1 MTESNQ
7 PAQQPDQP
15 DSVPTSAGQTD
26 SGAREQGPSSPEP
39 GQPDPLQGG
48 SGQAGASVQAG
59 AAGQTGAPA
68 APAGLGDVPAS
79 FTSAQPQVSSPDAGQ
94 AQLGGSGPGQQL
106 PPSGSGQPHPL
117 GLGATTA
124 QFGAEPP
131 AGPFGAQQPP
141 GTPSGPFGAQQPAGP
156 HSGSFAEQPNPFA
169 APGAQ
174 TGQYYLPPGMQ
185 QPAPPRPKGRGKVVA
200 GVAALVLLVGG
211 LSGGLGGYLGYN
223 FANDSSSVSSLDS
236 PRPASQTSNAPA
248 GSVEDVANKLL
259 PSVVQI
265 QVTTRSGAGEGSGFI
280 ISGNGQIVT
289 NNHVIEGAASGGD
302 IKVVF
307 QDGRTA
313 SAKILGRDPSSDI
326 AVIQADGV
334 SNLPVVQL
342 GNSGDMKT
350 GQGVVAIGSP
360 FELSG
365 TVTSGIVSSLN
376 RPVSAG
382 GERGTN
388 SQATVLNAIQ
398 TDAAINP
405 GNSGGPLVNMQGQVV
420 GINSAIYSPSQGQ
433 GQAGSVGIGFAIPMD
448 QARRTID
455 EIVKS
460 GKPKQTVLGV
470 KVESTEQGARISE
483 ITAGGAAEKAGLK
496 AGDVITKFGDRRIDE
511 SDTLVAA
518 VRSKAPGDKVTITL
532 SDNKTVEATLD
543 GVEVG

>member
-15 DSVPTSAGQTD
+15 HSVPPTAGQTD
-26 SGAREQGPSSPEP
+26 SGAREQGPQLPEP

-48 SGQAGASVQAG
+48 SGQAGAHH
-59 AAGQTGAPA
+59 
-68 APAGLGDVPAS
+68 APAGLGDVPTS
-79 FTSAQPQVSSPDAGQ
+79 FSSAQPQVPSPDAGQ

-106 PPSGSGQPHPL
+106 PPPGSGQPHPL
-117 GLGATTA
+117 GPGA
-124 QFGAEPP
+124 QFGAEPT
-131 AGPFGAQQPP
+131 A
-141 GTPSGPFGAQQPAGP
+141 
-156 HSGSFAEQPNPFA
+156 
-169 APGAQ
+169 
-174 TGQYYLPPGMQ
+174 TGQYYLPPGY
-185 QPAPPRPKGRGKVVA
+185 QPPPVPPRPKGRGRVVA
-200 GVAALVLLVGG
+200 GVAALVLAVGG
-211 LSGGLGGYLGYN
+211 VSGGLGGYLGYT
-223 FANDSSSVSSLDS
+223 FANESSAVSSLDT
-236 PRPASQTSNAPA
+236 PRPASQTSNSPA
-248 GSVEDVANKLL
+248 GSVEDVANKML

-265 QVTTRSGAGEGSGFI
+265 QVVTRTGAGEGSGFI
-280 ISGNGQIVT
+280 ISSNGQIVT
-289 NNHVIEGAASGGD
+289 NNHVIEGAAAGGD

-307 QDGRTA
+307 QDGKTA

-334 SNLPVVQL
+334 SGLPIVQL
-342 GNSGDMKT
+342 GNSGDLKI

-382 GERGTN
+382 GDARN

-405 GNSGGPLVNMQGQVV
+405 GNSGGPLVNMSGQVV
-420 GINSAIYSPSQGQ
+420 GINSAIYSPNQSA
-433 GQAGSVGIGFAIPMD
+433 GQAGSVGIGFAIPID
-448 QARRTID
+448 QARRTVD
-455 EIVKS
+455 EIVKT

-470 KVESTEQGARISE
+470 KVESTEQGAKISE
-483 ITAGGAAEKAGLK
+483 ITPGGAAEKAGLK

-532 SDNKTVEATLD
+532 SDNRTVEATLD

>member
-7 PAQQPDQP
+7 PAPQPEEP
-15 DSVPTSAGQTD
+15 TSVPTSAGQTD
-26 SGAREQGPSSPEP
+26 SGAREQGPSLPEP

-48 SGQAGASVQAG
+48 SGQAGATHV
-59 AAGQTGAPA
+59 
-68 APAGLGDVPAS
+68 PAGLGDVPAS
-79 FTSAQPQVSSPDAGQ
+79 FTSAQPQVPSPDAGQ
-94 AQLGGSGPGQQL
+94 TQLGGPGPGQQL

-124 QFGAEPP
+124 QFGAE
-131 AGPFGAQQPP
+131 
-141 GTPSGPFGAQQPAGP
+141 QPAGP
-156 HSGSFAEQPNPFA
+156 PSSPFA
-169 APGAQ
+169 GPQGPQ
-174 TGQYYLPPGMQ
+174 TGQYYLPPGF
-185 QPAPPRPKGRGKVVA
+185 QPPPVPQRPKGRGKVVA
-200 GVAALVLLVGG
+200 GVAALVLIVGG
-211 LSGGLGGYLGYN
+211 LSGGLGGYLGYT

-236 PRPASQTSNAPA
+236 PRPASQASNAPA

-307 QDGRTA
+307 QDGKTA
-313 SAKILGRDPSSDI
+313 TAKILGRDPSSDI

-350 GQGVVAIGSP
+350 GQAVVAIGSP

-365 TVTSGIVSSLN
+365 TVTSGIVSSVN

-382 GERGTN
+382 GDRN

-470 KVESTEQGARISE
+470 KVESTEQGAKISE
-483 ITAGGAAEKAGLK
+483 ITGGGAAEKAGLK

-532 SDNKTVEATLD
+532 SDNRTVEATLD

>member
-7 PAQQPDQP
+7 PAQPEQPH
-15 DSVPTSAGQTD
+15 SVPSSAGQTD
-26 SGAREQGPSSPEP
+26 SGAREQGPSLPDP
-39 GQPDPLQGG
+39 GQPDPSQGG
-48 SGQAGASVQAG
+48 SGQAGASNV
-59 AAGQTGAPA
+59 
-68 APAGLGDVPAS
+68 PAGLGDVPAS
-79 FTSAQPQVSSPDAGQ
+79 FTPAPAPDAGRMP
-94 AQLGGSGPGQQL
+94 GPQFPQQ
-106 PPSGSGQPHPL
+106 GTGQPHPF

-131 AGPFGAQQPP
+131 AQGPQ
-141 GTPSGPFGAQQPAGP
+141 TGP
-156 HSGSFAEQPNPFA
+156 
-169 APGAQ
+169 Q
-174 TGQYYLPPGMQ
+174 TGQYYLPPGF
-185 QPAPPRPKGRGKVVA
+185 PAPVPARPKGRGKLVA
-200 GVAALVLLVGG
+200 GAAALVLLVGG
-211 LSGGLGGYLGYN
+211 VSGGVGGYLGYN
-223 FANDSSSVSSLDS
+223 FANESSVVSSLDT
-236 PRPASQTSNAPA
+236 PRPASQTGNAPA

-265 QVTTRSGAGEGSGFI
+265 QVVTRTGAGEGSGFV
-280 ISGNGQIVT
+280 ISSNGQIVT
-289 NNHVIEGAASGGD
+289 NNHVIEGAAGGGA

-307 QDGRTA
+307 QDGKTA

-326 AVIQADGV
+326 AVIQAENI
-334 SNLPVVQL
+334 SNAPVVQL
-342 GNSGDMKT
+342 GNSGDLRI

-382 GERGTN
+382 GDARN

-420 GINSAIYSPSQGQ
+420 GINSAIYSPNSAG

-455 EIVKS
+455 EIVKT

-470 KVESTEQGARISE
+470 KVESVEQGARITE
-483 ITAGGAAEKAGLK
+483 VTPGGAAEKAGLK
-496 AGDVITKFGDRRIDE
+496 AGDVITRFDDRRIDE

-518 VRSKAPGDKVTITL
+518 VRSKAPGDKVAITL
-532 SDNKTVEATLD
+532 SGGSTVEATLD

>member
-7 PAQQPDQP
+7 PAQQPEQP
-15 DSVPTSAGQTD
+15 DSVPPTAGQTD
-26 SGAREQGPSSPEP
+26 SGAREQGPQPPDP

-48 SGQAGASVQAG
+48 SGQAGAYS
-59 AAGQTGAPA
+59 
-68 APAGLGDVPAS
+68 APAGLGDVPSS
-79 FTSAQPQVSSPDAGQ
+79 FTSAQPQVHSPDAGQ
-94 AQLGGSGPGQQL
+94 TQLGGPGPGQQL

-117 GLGATTA
+117 GPGA

-131 AGPFGAQQPP
+131 
-141 GTPSGPFGAQQPAGP
+141 SGP
-156 HSGSFAEQPNPFA
+156 
-169 APGAQ
+169 Q
-174 TGQYYLPPGMQ
+174 TGQYYLPPGY
-185 QPAPPRPKGRGKVVA
+185 QPPPLPPRPKGRGKVVA
-200 GVAALVLLVGG
+200 GVAALVLIVGG
-211 LSGGLGGYLGYN
+211 LSGGIGGYLGYN
-223 FANDSSSVSSLDS
+223 FANDSSSVSSLDT
-236 PRPASQTSNAPA
+236 PRPAAQTSNAPA

-259 PSVVQI
+259 QSVVQI
-265 QVTTRSGAGEGSGFI
+265 QVVTRTGAGEGSGFI
-280 ISGNGQIVT
+280 ISSNGQIVT
-289 NNHVIEGAASGGD
+289 NNHVIEGAAAGGN

-307 QDGRTA
+307 QDGKTA
-313 SAKILGRDPSSDI
+313 SAKVLGRDPSSDI

-334 SNLPVVQL
+334 SGLPVVQL
-342 GNSGDMKT
+342 GNSGDLKI

-382 GERGTN
+382 GDARN

-420 GINSAIYSPSQGQ
+420 GINSAIYSPNSAG

-455 EIVKS
+455 EIVKT

-470 KVESTEQGARISE
+470 KVESVEEGAKISE
-483 ITAGGAAEKAGLK
+483 ITPGGAAEKAGLK

>member
-1 MTESNQ
+1 MTESNEPAKQ
-7 PAQQPDQP
+7 PEQPH
-15 DSVPTSAGQTD
+15 SVPPPAGQTD
-26 SGAREQGPSSPEP
+26 SGAREQGPQLPDP

-48 SGQAGASVQAG
+48 SGQAGAYQAPSG
-59 AAGQTGAPA
+59 E
-68 APAGLGDVPAS
+68 PAGLGSVPAS
-79 FTSAQPQVSSPDAGQ
+79 FTSAQSQVPSPDAGQ

-106 PPSGSGQPHPL
+106 PPSGSGQLPPSHPL

-124 QFGAEPP
+124 QFGGEPP
-131 AGPFGAQQPP
+131 
-141 GTPSGPFGAQQPAGP
+141 S
-156 HSGSFAEQPNPFA
+156 
-169 APGAQ
+169 
-174 TGQYYLPPGMQ
+174 TGQYYLPPGY
-185 QPAPPRPKGRGKVVA
+185 QPPPVPPRPKGRGKVVA

-211 LSGGLGGYLGYN
+211 LSGGLGGYLGYT
-223 FANDSSSVSSLDS
+223 FANDSTAVSSLDA

-265 QVTTRSGAGEGSGFI
+265 QVVTRTGAGEGSGFI
-280 ISGNGQIVT
+280 ISSNGQIVT
-289 NNHVIEGAASGGD
+289 NNHVIEGAANGGN

-313 SAKILGRDPSSDI
+313 DAKILGRDPSSDI

-334 SNLPVVQL
+334 SGLPVVQL
-342 GNSGDMKT
+342 GNSGDLKI

-382 GERGTN
+382 GDARN

-420 GINSAIYSPSQGQ
+420 GINSAIYSPNQQG

-448 QARRTID
+448 QARRTVD
-455 EIVKS
+455 EIVKT
-460 GKPKQTVLGV
+460 GKAKQTVLGV
-470 KVESTEQGARISE
+470 KVESTEQGAKISE
-483 ITAGGAAEKAGLK
+483 ITPGGAAEKAGLK
-496 AGDVITKFGDRRIDE
+496 AGDVITKFGDRRIE
-511 SDTLVAA
+511 KSDTLVAA

-532 SDNKTVEATLD
+532 SDNRTVEATLD

>member
-15 DSVPTSAGQTD
+15 HSVPPTAGQSD
-26 SGAREQGPSSPEP
+26 SGAREQGPSLPEP

-48 SGQAGASVQAG
+48 SGQAGAHE
-59 AAGQTGAPA
+59 

-79 FTSAQPQVSSPDAGQ
+79 FTPAQPQVSSPGAGLGDVPASYSSAQPQVHAPDAGQ

-106 PPSGSGQPHPL
+106 PPSGSGQLPPGHPL
-117 GLGATTA
+117 GLGGSTTA

-131 AGPFGAQQPP
+131 AGP
-141 GTPSGPFGAQQPAGP
+141 S
-156 HSGSFAEQPNPFA
+156 
-169 APGAQ
+169 
-174 TGQYYLPPGMQ
+174 TGQYYLPPGY
-185 QPAPPRPKGRGKVVA
+185 QPPLVPPRPKGRGKVVA

-211 LSGGLGGYLGYN
+211 LSGGLGGYLGYT
-223 FANDSSSVSSLDS
+223 FANDSSAVSSLDT
-236 PRPASQTSNAPA
+236 PRPASQTSNSPA
-248 GSVEDVANKLL
+248 GSVEEVANKLL

-265 QVTTRSGAGEGSGFI
+265 KFESRAGSGEGSGFI
-280 ISGNGQIVT
+280 ISSNGQIVT
-289 NNHVIEGAASGGD
+289 NNHVVEGAATGGTLQ
-302 IKVVF
+302 VVF
-307 QDGRTA
+307 QDGKSA

-334 SNLPVVQL
+334 SNLPVVTL
-342 GNSGDMKT
+342 GNSGDMKI

-360 FELSG
+360 FDLSG

-382 GERGTN
+382 GDART

-420 GINSAIYSPSQGQ
+420 GINSAIYSPNQSG

-448 QARRTID
+448 QARRTVD

-470 KVESTEQGARISE
+470 KVESTEQGAKISE
-483 ITAGGAAEKAGLK
+483 ITPGGAAEKAGLK

>member
-7 PAQQPDQP
+7 PAPKPEDEN
-15 DSVPTSAGQTD
+15 SAPTSAGQTD
-26 SGAREQGPSSPEP
+26 SGAREQGPSQPEP

-48 SGQAGASVQAG
+48 SGQAGASH
-59 AAGQTGAPA
+59 APH
-68 APAGLGDVPAS
+68 GLGDVPAS
-79 FTSAQPQVSSPDAGQ
+79 FTSAQPQVPSPDAGQ
-94 AQLGGSGPGQQL
+94 TQLGGPGPGQQL

-124 QFGAEPP
+124 QFGAD
-131 AGPFGAQQPP
+131 
-141 GTPSGPFGAQQPAGP
+141 QPAGP
-156 HSGSFAEQPNPFA
+156 HTGQFGEQHHAPFG
-169 APGAQ
+169 APQTGPQ
-174 TGQYYLPPGMQ
+174 TGQYYLPPGY
-185 QPAPPRPKGRGKVVA
+185 QPQPGPPRPRGRGKVVA
-200 GVAALVLLVGG
+200 GVAALVLIVGG

-223 FANDSSSVSSLDS
+223 FANESSSVSSLDS

-289 NNHVIEGAASGGD
+289 NNHVIEGAAAGGD

-334 SNLPVVQL
+334 SGLPVVQL

-350 GQGVVAIGSP
+350 GQAVVAIGSP

-365 TVTSGIVSSLN
+365 TVTSGIVSSVN

-382 GERGTN
+382 GDRGSN

-405 GNSGGPLVNMQGQVV
+405 GNSGGPLVNMQGQVI

-455 EIVKS
+455 EIVKT

-483 ITAGGAAEKAGLK
+483 ITSGGAAEKAGLK
-496 AGDVITKFGDRRIDE
+496 AGDVITKFADRRIDE

-532 SDNKTVEATLD
+532 SDNRTVEATLD

>member
-1 MTESNQ
+1 MAMTESNQ

-15 DSVPTSAGQTD
+15 HPVPPIAGQND
-26 SGAREQGPSSPEP
+26 SGAREQGPPLPDP

-48 SGQAGASVQAG
+48 SGQAGAYS
-59 AAGQTGAPA
+59 

-79 FTSAQPQVSSPDAGQ
+79 FSSAQPQVPSPDAGQ

-106 PPSGSGQPHPL
+106 PPPGSGQLPPGHPL
-117 GLGATTA
+117 GLGATTS
-124 QFGAEPP
+124 QFGVEP
-131 AGPFGAQQPP
+131 
-141 GTPSGPFGAQQPAGP
+141 PSGPP
-156 HSGSFAEQPNPFA
+156 S
-169 APGAQ
+169 
-174 TGQYYLPPGMQ
+174 TGQYYLPPGY
-185 QPAPPRPKGRGKVVA
+185 QPPPVPPRPKGRGKVVA

-211 LSGGLGGYLGYN
+211 LSGGLGGYLGYT
-223 FANDSSSVSSLDS
+223 FANESSSVSSLDT
-236 PRPASQTSNAPA
+236 PRPASQTSNTAP
-248 GSVEDVANKLL
+248 GSVEDVANKMLQ
-259 PSVVQI
+259 SVVQI
-265 QVTTRSGAGEGSGFI
+265 QVVTKSGAGEGSGFI
-280 ISGNGQIVT
+280 ISSSGQIVT
-289 NNHVIEGAASGGD
+289 NNHVIEGAATGGD

-307 QDGRTA
+307 QDGKTA
-313 SAKILGRDPSSDI
+313 SAKVLGRDPSSDI

-342 GNSGDMKT
+342 GNSGDLKI

-382 GERGTN
+382 GDART

-420 GINSAIYSPSQGQ
+420 GINSAIYSPNQSG

-470 KVESTEQGARISE
+470 KVESTEQGAKISE

-496 AGDVITKFGDRRIDE
+496 AGDVIAKFGDRRIDE

-532 SDNKTVEATLD
+532 SDNRTVEATLD

>member
-1 MTESNQ
+1 
-7 PAQQPDQP
+7 
-15 DSVPTSAGQTD
+15 
-26 SGAREQGPSSPEP
+26 
-39 GQPDPLQGG
+39 
-48 SGQAGASVQAG
+48 
-59 AAGQTGAPA
+59 
-68 APAGLGDVPAS
+68 
-79 FTSAQPQVSSPDAGQ
+79 
-94 AQLGGSGPGQQL
+94 
-106 PPSGSGQPHPL
+106 
-117 GLGATTA
+117 
-124 QFGAEPP
+124 
-131 AGPFGAQQPP
+131 
-141 GTPSGPFGAQQPAGP
+141 
-156 HSGSFAEQPNPFA
+156 
-169 APGAQ
+169 
-174 TGQYYLPPGMQ
+174 
-185 QPAPPRPKGRGKVVA
+185 VA
-200 GVAALVLLVGG
+200 GVTALVLIVGG
-211 LSGGLGGYLGYN
+211 FSGGLGGYLGYN

-289 NNHVIEGAASGGD
+289 NNHVIEGAAAGGE

-307 QDGRTA
+307 HDGKTA

-350 GQGVVAIGSP
+350 GQAVVAIGSP

-365 TVTSGIVSSLN
+365 TVTSGIVSSVN

-382 GERGTN
+382 GDRN

-455 EIVKS
+455 EIVKT

-483 ITAGGAAEKAGLK
+483 ITGGGAAEKAGLK

-532 SDNKTVEATLD
+532 SDNRTVEATLD

>member
-7 PAQQPDQP
+7 PAQQPEQP
-15 DSVPTSAGQTD
+15 HSVPPNAGQTD
-26 SGAREQGPSSPEP
+26 SGAREQGPQPPEP

-48 SGQAGASVQAG
+48 SGQAGAAH
-59 AAGQTGAPA
+59 

-79 FTSAQPQVSSPDAGQ
+79 FSPAQPQVHAPDAGQ

-106 PPSGSGQPHPL
+106 PPPGSGQPHPL
-117 GLGATTA
+117 GPGA
-124 QFGAEPP
+124 QFGAEQPP
-131 AGPFGAQQPP
+131 AGP
-141 GTPSGPFGAQQPAGP
+141 PS
-156 HSGSFAEQPNPFA
+156 
-169 APGAQ
+169 
-174 TGQYYLPPGMQ
+174 TGQYYLPPGY
-185 QPAPPRPKGRGKVVA
+185 QPPPVPPRPKGRGKVVA

-211 LSGGLGGYLGYN
+211 VSGGLGGYLGYN
-223 FANDSSSVSSLDS
+223 FANDSSAVSSLDT

-265 QVTTRSGAGEGSGFI
+265 QVVTRTGAGEGSGFI
-280 ISGNGQIVT
+280 ISSNGQIVT
-289 NNHVIEGAASGGD
+289 NNHVIEGAAAGGN

-307 QDGRTA
+307 QDGKTA
-313 SAKILGRDPSSDI
+313 TAKILGRDPSSDI

-334 SNLPVVQL
+334 SGLPVVQL
-342 GNSGDMKT
+342 GNSGDLKI

-365 TVTSGIVSSLN
+365 TVTSGIVSSVN

-382 GERGTN
+382 SDARN

-420 GINSAIYSPSQGQ
+420 GINSAIYSPNQAG

-455 EIVKS
+455 EIVKT
-460 GKPKQTVLGV
+460 GKAKQTVLGV
-470 KVESTEQGARISE
+470 EVKEAENGGAVISKVTP
-483 ITAGGAAEKAGLK
+483 GGAAEQAGLK
-496 AGDVITKFGDRRIDE
+496 ENDVITKFGDRRIDS

-532 SDNKTVEATLD
+532 SDNRTVEATLG

>member
-7 PAQQPDQP
+7 PAQQPEET
-15 DSVPTSAGQTD
+15 DSVPSSAGQTD
-26 SGAREQGPSSPEP
+26 SGARVQGPSLPDP

-48 SGQAGASVQAG
+48 SGQAGALD
-59 AAGQTGAPA
+59 T
-68 APAGLGDVPAS
+68 PAGLGDVPAS

-94 AQLGGSGPGQQL
+94 TQLGGSGPGQQL
-106 PPSGSGQPHPL
+106 PPPGSGQPHPL

-124 QFGAEPP
+124 QFGAEP
-131 AGPFGAQQPP
+131 A
-141 GTPSGPFGAQQPAGP
+141 SGP
-156 HSGSFAEQPNPFA
+156 HSGPFAQQQPGANPFA
-169 APGAQ
+169 APPQGPQ
-174 TGQYYLPPGMQ
+174 TGQYYLPPGY
-185 QPAPPRPKGRGKVVA
+185 QPSAPPRPKGRGKVVA
-200 GVAALVLLVGG
+200 GVTALVLIVGG
-211 LSGGLGGYLGYN
+211 FSGGLGGYLGYN
-223 FANDSSSVSSLDS
+223 FANDSSSVSALDA
-236 PRPASQTSNAPA
+236 PRPASQASNAPA

-289 NNHVIEGAASGGD
+289 NNHVIEGAAAGGGD

-307 QDGRTA
+307 HDGRTA

-334 SNLPVVQL
+334 SGLPVVQL
-342 GNSGDMKT
+342 GNSGDMRT
-350 GQGVVAIGSP
+350 GQAVVAIGSP

-365 TVTSGIVSSLN
+365 TVTSGIVSSVN

-382 GERGTN
+382 GDRN

-455 EIVKS
+455 EIVKN
-460 GKPKQTVLGV
+460 GKPRQTVLGV

-483 ITAGGAAEKAGLK
+483 ITGGGAAEKAGLK

-532 SDNKTVEATLD
+532 SDNRTVEATLD